1 MFTTHELNETTY
13 YLSLYELIVYLNLLL
28 DFILFYLIGVQVLG
42 CIFNKLPLEGFYN
55 VQACKEAVS
64 SYFTRHGS
72 IYCPYGFI
80 PILTVS
86 SSNENAMS
94 ADGIELGSVVP
105 TSGNETIESATA
117 PATAT
122 SGTPT
127 AKAASPTT
135 EALVDA
141 FLHHVDFNQLLCD
154 IFKHHVSM

>member
-1 MFTTHELNETTY
+1 M
-13 YLSLYELIVYLNLLL
+13 
-28 DFILFYLIGVQVLG
+28 LG

-94 ADGIELGSVVP
+94 ADGTELGSVVP

-117 PATAT
+117 PAMAT

-141 FLHHVDFNQLLCD
+141 FLHHIDFNQLLCD